1 VVQETERKAQVMN
14 YSEIFLIAWGAI
26 ATGAAV
32 YFHHQSVVANNAG
45 KMLTMMLMDI
55 AEGRAVM
62 RVNGGRI
69 SLTKSGATDAAS

>member
-1 VVQETERKAQVMN
+1 MTYA
-14 YSEIFLIAWGAI
+14 EIFLVAWGVI
-26 ATGAAV
+26 ATAAAV

-45 KMLTMMLMDI
+45 KLLTMMLIDI

>member
-1 VVQETERKAQVMN
+1 MTYA
-14 YSEIFLIAWGAI
+14 EIFLVAWGVI
-26 ATGAAV
+26 ATAAAV
-32 YFHHQSVVANNAG
+32 YFHQQSVLANKAG
-45 KMLTMMLMDI
+45 QLLTMMLMDV